1 MKTLK
6 LRTRLVVAF
15 LIMALLVAF
24 TGIFGAVSMKRVG
37 GQIQNILEQ
46 LSKQQK
52 QVLLMAVTQKY
63 CHVSLMQAALV
74 RNEKEKFDEYVED
87 YHTKRDLLQSQAQT
101 LLQGNAKLGLKPAAK
116 GGVIETRTRKFLA
129 SWDAFEKVAEDLISY
144 KEKLLGTGSSLTDDR
159 LHKLANDEITDANDT
174 AKADLDDI
182 LLEVG
187 NEMNQANAQVGQ
199 IQSSAFITFIVVILI
214 GLAVAIA
221 LGLLI
226 TRNIVA
232 RVRTMAAAVNSG
244 AEGDLTARVAVDS
257 DDEIGVLGSDF
268 NEMVGKLSG
277 MIGKVIRSASE
288 LAGISD
294 TMSKASHSVVQSAKT
309 QADSVAKTSAA
320 IVEINTSV
328 KGVAQGV
335 DSLSISAAESS
346 SSILE
351 MASSVEEVVQ
361 NMENLSQSVNEVSS
375 SIVEMGVS
383 IKQVGNGVVSLM
395 EVSTATASS
404 VMQMDSSIKQVEKNA
419 NETAAISKS
428 VRIDAETGREAVEA
442 VINGMEEIKRASQ
455 ITSEV
460 INTLS
465 ERAGDIGEILSVID
479 EVAEQT
485 NLLALNAAIIAAQ
498 AGEHGKGFAV
508 VADEIKEL
516 SERTSSSTREIALVI
531 RGVQDET
538 RRAVDA
544 IEQAEQS
551 ISEGELLSQK
561 SGEALAK
568 IVVGVSEATAQV
580 AEIARTTVEQAK
592 GSQMIRE
599 AMEQVSE
606 MVAQIAKATKE
617 QGQGSELIMGAVEN
631 MKSLTSQVLSS
642 TREQNKVGNLIA
654 KSTESITEMIR
665 HIKRAC
671 DEQTRGSEQIVS
683 SVGDIQSAT
692 EANLDSTRVM
702 DEAVSKLFRQTD
714 LLRKEMESFKISG
727 SEAAPSLL
735 PPP

>member
-1 MKTLK
+1 MKDLT
-6 LRTRLVVAF
+6 LRTRLIGSF

-24 TGIFGAVSMKRVG
+24 TGGFGALNIKRVG

-52 QVLLMAVTQKY
+52 LVLLMGVTQKY

-74 RNEKEKFDEYVED
+74 PNDPEKLQEYIDD
-87 YHTKRDLLQSQAQT
+87 YQMKRDTLLSQAQII
-101 LLQGNAKLGLKPAAK
+101 LEGNKKLGVLPATK
-116 GGVIETRTRKFLA
+116 GSVVEKRTRQFLV
-129 SWDAFEKVAEDLISY
+129 SWAEFEKVADELIARKQTLMKGVPPGAVSQAA
-144 KEKLLGTGSSLTDDR
+144 KDALADQR
-159 LHKLANDEITDANDT
+159 LNQLANEEIATANDK
-174 AKADLDDI
+174 AKEDLDDI
-182 LLEVG
+182 LVEVG
-187 NEMNQANAQVGQ
+187 NRMTAANKQVSD
-199 IQSSAFITFIVVILI
+199 IQQSAGITFTAVIVVAAA
-214 GLAVAIA
+214 LAVA

-226 TRNIVA
+226 TRNIVS
-232 RVRTMAAAVNSG
+232 RVRVMAEAVNSG
-244 AEGDLTARVAVDS
+244 AEGDLTATVEMAS
-257 DDEIGVLGSDF
+257 HDEIGKLGIDF

-277 MIGKVIRSASE
+277 MIGKVSRSSNE

-294 TMSKASHSVVQSAKT
+294 TMAKASHSVVGSART
-309 QADSVAKTSAA
+309 QAESVSKTSAA
-320 IVEINTSV
+320 IVQINTSV

-335 DSLSISAAESS
+335 DSLSISASESS

-361 NMENLSQSVNEVSS
+361 NMENLALSVNEVSS
-375 SIVEMGVS
+375 SIVEMGAS

-404 VMQMDSSIKQVEKNA
+404 VMEMDSSIKQVERNA
-419 NETAAISKS
+419 NETAAISKA
-428 VRIDAETGREAVEA
+428 VRIDAETGREAVDA
-442 VINGMEEIKRASQ
+442 VINGMHEIKRASQ

-460 INTLS
+460 IATLS
-465 ERAGDIGEILSVID
+465 ERAADIGDILSVID

-516 SERTSSSTREIALVI
+516 SERTSSSTREISLVI
-531 RGVQDET
+531 RGVQEET
-538 RRAVDA
+538 QRAVDA
-544 IEQAEQS
+544 IDQAERS
-551 ISEGELLSQK
+551 IADGELLSQK
-561 SGEALAK
+561 SGEALNK
-568 IVVGVSEATAQV
+568 IVVGVTEATAQV
-580 AEIARTTVEQAK
+580 TEIARTTVEQAK

-606 MVAQIAKATKE
+606 MVAQIAKATRE
-617 QGQGSELIMGAVEN
+617 QGQGSELIMAAVEN

-654 KSTESITEMIR
+654 QSTESITEMIR

-671 DEQTRGSEQIVS
+671 DEQTRGSEQIVM
-683 SVGDIQSAT
+683 SVEDIQQAT
-692 EANLDSTRVM
+692 DANLEATRVM
-702 DEAVSKLFRQTD
+702 DEAVYKLFRQTEM
-714 LLRKEMESFKISG
+714 LKQEMEAFKI
-727 SEAAPSLL
+727 
-735 PPP
+735 

>member
-1 MKTLK
+1 MKNFK
-6 LRTRLVVAF
+6 LRTRLIVSF

-24 TGIFGAVSMKRVG
+24 TGMFGALSMKRVG
-37 GQIQNILEQ
+37 GEIQSILEQ

-52 QVLLMAVTQKY
+52 LVLLMGVAQKY

-74 RNEKEKFDEYVED
+74 RSEPDKMEEYVED
-87 YHTKRDLLQSQAQT
+87 YRMKRDLLLTQAQT
-101 LLQGNAKLGLKPAAK
+101 ILEGNKKLGVLPAAK
-116 GGVIETRTRKFLA
+116 GSVIEKRTRQLLV
-129 SWDAFEKVAEDLISY
+129 SWAAFEKVADALIAR
-144 KEKLLGTGSSLTDDR
+144 KEELLKGVTPGSLNQAAKDALADEQ
-159 LHKLANDEITDANDT
+159 LHRIANDEISEANDK

-182 LLEVG
+182 LVEVG
-187 NEMNQANAQVGQ
+187 NQMTQANAQVTQ
-199 IQSSAFITFIVVILI
+199 IQRSAGVTFVVVIL
-214 GLAVAIA
+214 VAIA
-221 LGLLI
+221 LAIVLGLLI
-226 TRNIVA
+226 TRNIVS
-232 RVRTMAAAVNSG
+232 RVKGMAGVVNKG
-244 AEGDLTARVAVDS
+244 AEGDLTATVTVES
-257 DDEIGVLGSDF
+257 DDELGLLGSDF

-277 MIGKVIRSASE
+277 MIGKVSRSSAE

-294 TMSKASHSVVQSAKT
+294 TMAKASHSVVGSAKT

-320 IVEINTSV
+320 IVQINTSV

-335 DSLSISAAESS
+335 DSLSISASESS

-361 NMENLSQSVNEVSS
+361 NMENLALSVGEVSS
-375 SIVEMGVS
+375 SIVEMGSS

-395 EVSTATASS
+395 EVATATASS
-404 VMQMDSSIKQVEKNA
+404 VMEMDSSIKQVERNA
-419 NETAAISKS
+419 NETAAISKA
-428 VRIDAETGREAVEA
+428 VRVDAETGREAVEA
-442 VINGMEEIKRASQ
+442 VIGGMQEIKRASR

-460 INTLS
+460 VNTLS
-465 ERAGDIGEILSVID
+465 ERAADIGDILSVID

-516 SERTSSSTREIALVI
+516 SERTSSSTREISLVI
-531 RGVQDET
+531 RGVQEET

-544 IEQAEQS
+544 INQAERS
-551 ISEGELLSQK
+551 ITDGELLSQK
-561 SGEALAK
+561 SGEALTK
-568 IVVGVSEATAQV
+568 IVIGVTEATAQV

-606 MVAQIAKATKE
+606 MVAQIAKATRE

-631 MKSLTSQVLSS
+631 MKGLTSQVLSS

-654 KSTESITEMIR
+654 QSTESITEMIR

-671 DEQTRGSEQIVS
+671 DEQSRGSEQIVS
-683 SVGDIQSAT
+683 SVEDIQSAT
-692 EANLDSTRVM
+692 DANLEATRVM
-702 DEAVSKLFRQTD
+702 DEAVYKLFRQTD
-714 LLRKEMESFKISG
+714 LLRKEMEAFKI
-727 SEAAPSLL
+727 
-735 PPP
+735 

>member
-1 MKTLK
+1 MKDLT
-6 LRTRLVVAF
+6 LRTRLIGSF

-24 TGIFGAVSMKRVG
+24 TGGFGALNIKRVG

-52 QVLLMAVTQKY
+52 LVLLMGVTQKY

-74 RNEKEKFDEYVED
+74 PNDPEKLQEYIDD
-87 YHTKRDLLQSQAQT
+87 YQMKRDTLLSQAQII
-101 LLQGNAKLGLKPAAK
+101 LDGNKKLGVLPAAK
-116 GGVIETRTRKFLA
+116 GSVVEKRTRNFLA
-129 SWDAFEKVAEDLISY
+129 SFAEFEKVADELIERKQTLMKGVPAGAISQAA
-144 KEKLLGTGSSLTDDR
+144 KDALADQR
-159 LHKLANDEITDANDT
+159 LNQLANEEIATANDK
-174 AKADLDDI
+174 AKEDLDDI

-187 NEMNQANAQVGQ
+187 NRMTAANKQVTE
-199 IQSSAFITFIVVILI
+199 IQQSAGITFAAVILV
-214 GLAVAIA
+214 AVALAIL

-226 TRNIVA
+226 TRNIVS
-232 RVRTMAAAVNSG
+232 RLSVMAEAVNSG
-244 AEGDLTARVAVDS
+244 AEGDLTARVEMRNH
-257 DDEIGVLGSDF
+257 DEIGKLGSDF

-277 MIGKVIRSASE
+277 MIGKVSRSSNE

-294 TMSKASHSVVQSAKT
+294 TMAKASHSVVGSAKT
-309 QADSVAKTSAA
+309 QAESVSKTSAA
-320 IVEINTSV
+320 IVQINTSV

-335 DSLSISAAESS
+335 DSLSISASESS

-361 NMENLSQSVNEVSS
+361 NMENLALSVNEVSS
-375 SIVEMGVS
+375 SIVEMGAS

-404 VMQMDSSIKQVEKNA
+404 VMEMDSSIKQVERNA
-419 NETAAISKS
+419 NETAAISKA
-428 VRIDAETGREAVEA
+428 VRIDAETGREAVDA
-442 VINGMEEIKRASQ
+442 VINGMQEIKRASQ

-460 INTLS
+460 VTTLS
-465 ERAGDIGEILSVID
+465 ERAADIGDILSVID

-516 SERTSSSTREIALVI
+516 AERTSSSTREISQVI
-531 RGVQDET
+531 RGVQEET
-538 RRAVDA
+538 QRAVEA
-544 IEQAEQS
+544 IDQAERS
-551 ISEGELLSQK
+551 IADGELLSQK
-561 SGEALAK
+561 SGEALTK
-568 IVVGVSEATAQV
+568 IVVGVTEATAQV
-580 AEIARTTVEQAK
+580 TEIARTTVEQAK

-606 MVAQIAKATKE
+606 MVAQIAKATRE
-617 QGQGSELIMGAVEN
+617 QGQGSELIMAAVEN

-654 KSTESITEMIR
+654 QSTESITEMIR

-671 DEQTRGSEQIVS
+671 DEQTRGSEQIVM
-683 SVGDIQSAT
+683 SVEDIQQAT
-692 EANLDSTRVM
+692 DANLEATRVM
-702 DEAVSKLFRQTD
+702 DEAVYKLFRQT
-714 LLRKEMESFKISG
+714 EMLKQEMDAFKI
-727 SEAAPSLL
+727 
-735 PPP
+735 

>member
-1 MKTLK
+1 MKNLK
-6 LRTRLVVAF
+6 LRTRLIGSF
-15 LIMALLVAF
+15 LIMALLVAI
-24 TGIFGAVSMKRVG
+24 TGAFGALSMKRVG
-37 GQIQNILEQ
+37 GQIQDILEQ

-52 QVLLMAVTQKY
+52 LVLLMGVAQKY

-74 RNEKEKFDEYVED
+74 RTDPEKAEEYVED
-87 YHTKRDLLQSQAQT
+87 YRMKRDLLLNQAQT
-101 LLQGNAKLGLKPAAK
+101 LLDGNKKLGVLPAVK
-116 GGVIETRTRKFLA
+116 GSVVEKRTRQFLV
-129 SWDAFEKVAEDLISY
+129 SWGEFEKVADELIARKEQLMKGVSSGVLNQAA
-144 KEKLLGTGSSLTDDR
+144 KDALSDEKLNT
-159 LHKLANDEITDANDT
+159 LANETIQEANDK

-182 LLEVG
+182 LVEVG
-187 NEMNQANAQVGQ
+187 NKMTQANAQVTQ
-199 IQSSAFITFIVVILI
+199 IQRSAGVTFVSVILVAI
-214 GLAVAIA
+214 AVAVA

-226 TRNIVA
+226 TRNIVS
-232 RVRTMAAAVNSG
+232 RIKIMAGAVNSG
-244 AEGDLTARVAVDS
+244 AEGDLTTTVAMAS
-257 DDEIGVLGSDF
+257 DDEIGKLGSDF
-268 NEMVGKLSG
+268 SEMVGKLSG
-277 MIGKVIRSASE
+277 MIGKVSRSSAE

-294 TMSKASHSVVQSAKT
+294 TMAQASQSVVQSAKM
-309 QADSVAKTSAA
+309 QADSVSKTSAA
-320 IVEINTSV
+320 IVQINTSV

-335 DSLSISAAESS
+335 DSLSISASESS

-404 VMQMDSSIKQVEKNA
+404 VMEMDSSIKQVERNA
-419 NETAAISKS
+419 NETAAISKA
-428 VRIDAETGREAVEA
+428 VRIDAETGREAVDA
-442 VINGMEEIKRASQ
+442 VIYGMQEIKRASG

-460 INTLS
+460 IATLS

-508 VADEIKEL
+508 VADETKEL

-531 RGVQDET
+531 RGVQEET
-538 RRAVDA
+538 SRAVDA
-544 IEQAEQS
+544 ISQAERS
-551 ISEGELLSQK
+551 IADGELLSQK

-568 IVVGVSEATAQV
+568 IVIGVSEATAQV
-580 AEIARTTVEQAK
+580 SEIARTAVEQAK

-606 MVAQIAKATKE
+606 MVAQIAKATRE

-631 MKSLTSQVLSS
+631 MKGLTSQVLSS

-654 KSTESITEMIR
+654 QSTESITEMIR

-671 DEQTRGSEQIVS
+671 DEQSRGSEQIVT
-683 SVGDIQSAT
+683 SVEDIQGAT
-692 EANLDSTRVM
+692 EANLEATRVM
-702 DEAVSKLFRQTD
+702 DEAVYKLFRQTD
-714 LLRKEMESFKISG
+714 LLRKEMEAFKI
-727 SEAAPSLL
+727 
-735 PPP
+735 

>member
-1 MKTLK
+1 MKNLT
-6 LRTRLVVAF
+6 LRTRLIVAF
-15 LIMALLVAF
+15 LIMATLVAI
-24 TGIFGAVSMKRVG
+24 TGGFGAINIKRVG

-52 QVLLMAVTQKY
+52 LVLLMGVTQKY

-74 RNEKEKFDEYVED
+74 RTDQDKVEEYVED
-87 YHTKRDLLQSQAQT
+87 YRMKRDTLLSQAQII
-101 LLQGNAKLGLKPAAK
+101 LEGNKKLGVLPAAK
-116 GGVIETRTRKFLA
+116 GSVVEIRTREFLT
-129 SWDAFEKVAEDLISY
+129 SWAEFEKVADELIAR
-144 KEKLLGTGSSLTDDR
+144 KEQLFKGVTPGVLDQAAKDALADER
-159 LHKLANDEITDANDT
+159 LNQLANEAITEANDK

-182 LLEVG
+182 LVEVG
-187 NEMNQANAQVGQ
+187 NRMNDANAQVTQ
-199 IQSSAFITFIVVILI
+199 IQRSAGVAFAAVILVAVA
-214 GLAVAIA
+214 LAVI

-226 TRNIVA
+226 TRNIVS
-232 RVRTMAAAVNSG
+232 RVRIMGEAVNAG
-244 AEGDLTARVAVDS
+244 AEGDLTATVRIDS
-257 DDEIGVLGSDF
+257 HDEIGKLGSDF
-268 NEMVGKLSG
+268 NEMVDRLSG
-277 MIGKVIRSASE
+277 MIGKVSRSSSE

-294 TMSKASHSVVQSAKT
+294 TMAKASHSVVGSAKT
-309 QADSVAKTSAA
+309 QAESVSKTSAA
-320 IVEINTSV
+320 IVQINTSV

-335 DSLSISAAESS
+335 DSLSVSASESS

-361 NMENLSQSVNEVSS
+361 NMENLALSVNEVSS
-375 SIVEMGVS
+375 SIVEMGAS

-404 VMQMDSSIKQVEKNA
+404 VMEMDSSIKQVERNA
-419 NETAAISKS
+419 NETAAISTA

-442 VINGMEEIKRASQ
+442 VINGMQEIKRASQ

-460 INTLS
+460 IATLS
-465 ERAGDIGEILSVID
+465 ERAADIGDILSVID

-516 SERTSSSTREIALVI
+516 SERTSSSTREISQVI
-531 RGVQDET
+531 RGVQEET
-538 RRAVDA
+538 RRAVEA
-544 IEQAEQS
+544 IDQAERS
-551 ISEGELLSQK
+551 IGDGELLSQK
-561 SGEALAK
+561 SGEALTK
-568 IVVGVSEATAQV
+568 IVVGVNEATAQV

-606 MVAQIAKATKE
+606 MVSQIAKATRE

-631 MKSLTSQVLSS
+631 MKGLTSQVLSS

-654 KSTESITEMIR
+654 RSTESITEMIR

-671 DEQTRGSEQIVS
+671 DEQSRGSEQIVI
-683 SVGDIQSAT
+683 SVEDIQQAT
-692 EANLDSTRVM
+692 DANLEATRVM
-702 DEAVSKLFRQTD
+702 DEAVYKLFRQTE
-714 LLRKEMESFKISG
+714 LLKKEMEAFKI
-727 SEAAPSLL
+727 
-735 PPP
+735 

>member
-1 MKTLK
+1 MKDLTL
-6 LRTRLVVAF
+6 RSRLIIAF

-24 TGIFGAVSMKRVG
+24 TGGFGALGIKRVG
-37 GQIQNILEQ
+37 GQIQTILEQ

-52 QVLLMAVTQKY
+52 LVLLMGVTQKY

-74 RNEKEKFDEYVED
+74 RTDPDKLEEYVED
-87 YHTKRDLLQSQAQT
+87 YRMKRDTLLSQAQII
-101 LLQGNAKLGLKPAAK
+101 LEGNKKLGVLPAAK
-116 GGVIETRTRKFLA
+116 GSVIEKRTRQFLV
-129 SWDAFEKVAEDLISY
+129 SWAAFEQVADELIAKKQELFKGVSAGVLNQAA
-144 KEKLLGTGSSLTDDR
+144 KDALADEKLN
-159 LHKLANDEITDANDT
+159 HLANEEITEANDV

-182 LLEVG
+182 LVEVG
-187 NEMNQANAQVGQ
+187 NQMNQANAQVTQ
-199 IQSSAFITFIVVILI
+199 IQKSAGITFAVVIL
-214 GLAVAIA
+214 LAVAVAIG
-221 LGLLI
+221 LGILI
-226 TRNIVA
+226 TRNIVT
-232 RVRTMAAAVNSG
+232 RVGAIGEAVNRG
-244 AEGDLTARVAVDS
+244 AEGDLTATTSLDS
-257 DDEIGVLGSDF
+257 HDEIGKLGSDF
-268 NEMVGKLSG
+268 NEMVEKLSG
-277 MIGKVIRSASE
+277 MIGKVLRSAAE

-294 TMSKASHSVVQSAKT
+294 TMAQASHSVVASAKT
-309 QADSVAKTSAA
+309 QAESVSKTSAA
-320 IVEINTSV
+320 IVQINTSV
-328 KGVAQGV
+328 KGVAHGV
-335 DSLSISAAESS
+335 DSLSISASESS

-361 NMENLSQSVNEVSS
+361 NMENLALSVNEVSS
-375 SIVEMGVS
+375 SIVEMGAS

-404 VMQMDSSIKQVEKNA
+404 VMEMDSSIKQVERNA

-428 VRIDAETGREAVEA
+428 VREDAETGREAVEA
-442 VINGMEEIKRASQ
+442 VINGMQEIKRASQ

-460 INTLS
+460 IATLS
-465 ERAGDIGEILSVID
+465 ERAADIGDILSVID

-516 SERTSSSTREIALVI
+516 SERTSSSTREISQVI

-538 RRAVDA
+538 RRAVEA
-544 IEQAEQS
+544 IDQAERS
-551 ISEGELLSQK
+551 IGDGELLSQK

-568 IVVGVSEATAQV
+568 IVVGVNEATAQV
-580 AEIARTTVEQAK
+580 GEIARTTVEQAK

-617 QGQGSELIMGAVEN
+617 QGQGSELIMGAVEH
-631 MKSLTSQVLSS
+631 MKGLTSQVLSS

-654 KSTESITEMIR
+654 QSTESITEMIR

-671 DEQTRGSEQIVS
+671 DEQTRGSEQIVV
-683 SVGDIQSAT
+683 SVEDIQQAT
-692 EANLDSTRVM
+692 DANLEATRVM
-702 DEAVSKLFRQTD
+702 DEAVYKLFRQTE
-714 LLRKEMESFKISG
+714 LLKKEVDAFRI
-727 SEAAPSLL
+727 
-735 PPP
+735 

>member
-1 MKTLK
+1 MKDIT
-6 LRTRLVVAF
+6 LRTRLIVSF
-15 LIMALLVAF
+15 LIMAVLVAF
-24 TGIFGAVSMKRVG
+24 TGGFGAFTIKRVG

-52 QVLLMAVTQKY
+52 LVLLMGVTQKY

-74 RNEKEKFDEYVED
+74 RNDPEKLEEYVED
-87 YHTKRDLLQSQAQT
+87 YRMKRDTLMSQAQII
-101 LLQGNAKLGLKPAAK
+101 LDGNKKLGLTAVPK
-116 GGVIETRTRKFLA
+116 GSVVEKRTRQFLV
-129 SWDAFEKVAEDLISY
+129 SWGEFEKVADELIAR
-144 KEKLLGTGSSLTDDR
+144 KEGLFKGVKAGVLDQAAKDALADEKLNT
-159 LHKLANDEITDANDT
+159 LANDDITEANDK

-182 LLEVG
+182 LVEVG
-187 NEMNQANAQVGQ
+187 NQMTAASQQVTQ
-199 IQSSAFITFIVVILI
+199 IQRSAGITFAAVILVAI
-214 GLAVAIA
+214 ALAIA

-226 TRNIVA
+226 TRNIVS
-232 RVRTMAAAVNSG
+232 RVRVMAEAVNSG
-244 AEGDLTARVAVDS
+244 SDGDLTGTVLIDS
-257 DDEIGVLGSDF
+257 NDEIGKLGGDF

-277 MIGKVIRSASE
+277 MIGKVSRSSTE

-294 TMSKASHSVVQSAKT
+294 TMAQASHSVVQSAKT

-320 IVEINTSV
+320 IVQINTSV
-328 KGVAQGV
+328 KGVGQGV
-335 DSLSISAAESS
+335 DSLSISASESS

-395 EVSTATASS
+395 EVATATASS
-404 VMQMDSSIKQVEKNA
+404 VMEMDSSIKQVERNA

-442 VINGMEEIKRASQ
+442 VITGMHEIKRASQ

-460 INTLS
+460 IATLS
-465 ERAGDIGEILSVID
+465 ERAADIGDILSVID

-516 SERTSSSTREIALVI
+516 SERTSSSTREISLVI
-531 RGVQDET
+531 RGVQEET

-544 IEQAEQS
+544 IDQAERS
-551 ISEGELLSQK
+551 IGDGELLSQK

-568 IVVGVSEATAQV
+568 IVVGVNEATAQV

-606 MVAQIAKATKE
+606 MVAQIAKATRE
-617 QGQGSELIMGAVEN
+617 QGQGSELIMSAVEN
-631 MKSLTSQVLSS
+631 MKGLTSQVLSS

-654 KSTESITEMIR
+654 QSTESITEMIR

-671 DEQTRGSEQIVS
+671 DEQSRGSEQIVM
-683 SVGDIQSAT
+683 SVEDIQQAT
-692 EANLDSTRVM
+692 DANLEATRVM
-702 DEAVSKLFRQTD
+702 DEAVYKLFRQTEM
-714 LLRKEMESFKISG
+714 LKKEIEVFKI
-727 SEAAPSLL
+727 
-735 PPP
+735 

>member
-1 MKTLK
+1 MKDIT
-6 LRTRLVVAF
+6 LRTRLIVSF
-15 LIMALLVAF
+15 LIMAVLVAF
-24 TGIFGAVSMKRVG
+24 TGGFGAFTIKRVG

-52 QVLLMAVTQKY
+52 LVLLMGVTQKY

-74 RNEKEKFDEYVED
+74 RNDPEKLEEYVED
-87 YHTKRDLLQSQAQT
+87 YRMKRDTLMSQAQII
-101 LLQGNAKLGLKPAAK
+101 LDGNKKLGLTAVPK
-116 GGVIETRTRKFLA
+116 GSVVEKRTRQFLV
-129 SWDAFEKVAEDLISY
+129 SWGEFEKVADELIAR
-144 KEKLLGTGSSLTDDR
+144 KEGLFKGVKAGVLDQAAKDALADEKLNT
-159 LHKLANDEITDANDT
+159 LANDDITEANDK

-182 LLEVG
+182 LVEVG
-187 NEMNQANAQVGQ
+187 NQMTAASQQVTQ
-199 IQSSAFITFIVVILI
+199 IQRSAGITFAAVILVAI
-214 GLAVAIA
+214 ALAIA

-226 TRNIVA
+226 TRNIVS
-232 RVRTMAAAVNSG
+232 RVRVMAEAVNSG
-244 AEGDLTARVAVDS
+244 SDGDLTGTVLIDS
-257 DDEIGVLGSDF
+257 NDEIGKLGGDF

-277 MIGKVIRSASE
+277 MIGKVSRSSTE

-294 TMSKASHSVVQSAKT
+294 TMAQASHSVVQSAKT

-320 IVEINTSV
+320 IVQINTSV
-328 KGVAQGV
+328 KGVGQGV
-335 DSLSISAAESS
+335 DSLSISASESS

-395 EVSTATASS
+395 EVATATASS
-404 VMQMDSSIKQVEKNA
+404 VMEMDSSIKQVERNA

-442 VINGMEEIKRASQ
+442 VITGMHEIKRASQ
-455 ITSEV
+455 IPSEV
-460 INTLS
+460 IAPLS
-465 ERAGDIGEILSVID
+465 ERAADIGDILSVID

-516 SERTSSSTREIALVI
+516 SERTSSSTREISLVI
-531 RGVQDET
+531 RGVQEET

-544 IEQAEQS
+544 IDQAERS
-551 ISEGELLSQK
+551 IGDGELLSQK

-568 IVVGVSEATAQV
+568 IVVGVNEATAQV

-606 MVAQIAKATKE
+606 MVAQIAKATRE
-617 QGQGSELIMGAVEN
+617 QGQGSELIMSAVEN
-631 MKSLTSQVLSS
+631 MKGLTSQVLSS

-654 KSTESITEMIR
+654 QSTESITEMIR

-671 DEQTRGSEQIVS
+671 DEQSRGSEQIVM
-683 SVGDIQSAT
+683 SVEDIQQAT
-692 EANLDSTRVM
+692 DANLEATRVM
-702 DEAVSKLFRQTD
+702 DEAVYKLFRQTEM
-714 LLRKEMESFKISG
+714 LKKEIEVFKI
-727 SEAAPSLL
+727 
-735 PPP
+735 

>member
-1 MKTLK
+1 MKNLK
-6 LRTRLVVAF
+6 LGGRLIVAF
-15 LIMALLVAF
+15 MIMASLVAI
-24 TGIFGAVSMKRVG
+24 TGIYGMVSVKRVG
-37 GQIQNILEQ
+37 GQIQDILEQ
-46 LSKQQK
+46 LSRQQK

-63 CHVSLMQAALV
+63 CHVSLMQAAMV
-74 RNEKEKFDEYVED
+74 RSEKDKFQD
-87 YHTKRDLLQSQAQT
+87 YTGDYQAMRDRLQSMAKT
-101 LLQGNAKLGLKPAAK
+101 LLEGNAKMGLQPAVK
-116 GGVIETRTRKFLA
+116 GGAIETRTKKFLA
-129 SWDAFEKVAEDLISY
+129 SWEEFEKTADKLIAH
-144 KEKLLGTGSSLTDDR
+144 KEKLLGTPNSLTDQT
-159 LHKLANDEITDANDT
+159 LHQIANDEITDANDK

-187 NEMNQANAQVGQ
+187 NEMNQANAQVTQ
-199 IQSSAFITFIVVILI
+199 IQRTAAITFVVVVLI
-214 GLAVAIA
+214 AIAVAVA

-226 TRNIVA
+226 TRNIVQ
-232 RVRTMAAAVNSG
+232 RVWTMAKAVNSG
-244 AEGDLTARVAVDS
+244 ADGDLTVKVEDGS
-257 DDEIGVLGSDF
+257 TDEIGELGSHF

-277 MIGKVIRSASE
+277 MIGKVSRSSSE
-288 LAGISD
+288 LNGITD
-294 TMSKASHSVVQSAKT
+294 TMAKASQSVVNAAKT
-309 QADSVAKTSAA
+309 QADSVSKTSAA
-320 IVEINTSV
+320 IIQINTSV

-335 DSLSISAAESS
+335 DSLSVSASESS

-351 MASSVEEVVQ
+351 MASSVEEVVSS
-361 NMENLSQSVNEVSS
+361 MENLSQSVNEVSS

-383 IKQVGNGVVSLM
+383 IKQVGNGVGSLM
-395 EVSTATASS
+395 EVATATASS
-404 VMQMDSSIKQVEKNA
+404 VMEMDSSIKQVERNA

-428 VRIDAETGREAVEA
+428 VRGDAETGREAVEA
-442 VINGMEEIKRASQ
+442 MINGMQEIKQASQ
-455 ITSEV
+455 ITAEV
-460 INTLS
+460 ISTLS
-465 ERAGDIGEILSVID
+465 ERAAAIGEILSVID

-516 SERTSSSTREIALVI
+516 SERTSSSTREIAQVI

-538 RRAVDA
+538 ARAVDA
-544 IEQAEQS
+544 IEQAERS
-551 ISEGELLSQK
+551 IGDGELLSVK

-568 IVVGVSEATAQV
+568 IVVGVNEATAQV

-606 MVAQIAKATKE
+606 MVAQIAKATRE

-654 KSTESITEMIR
+654 RSTESITELIR

-671 DEQTRGSEQIVS
+671 DEQTHGSEQIMTAVEE
-683 SVGDIQSAT
+683 IQSAT
-692 EANLDSTRVM
+692 DANLGATRVM
-702 DEAVSKLFRQTD
+702 DDAVYKLFKQSD
-714 LLRKEMESFKISG
+714 LLKKEIEQFNT
-727 SEAAPSLL
+727 
-735 PPP
+735 

>member
-1 MKTLK
+1 MKDLT
-6 LRTRLVVAF
+6 LRTRLIGSF

-24 TGIFGAVSMKRVG
+24 TGGFGALNIKRVG

-46 LSKQQK
+46 LAKQQK
-52 QVLLMAVTQKY
+52 LVLLMGVTQKY

-74 RNEKEKFDEYVED
+74 PNDPEKLQEYIDD
-87 YHTKRDLLQSQAQT
+87 YQMKRDTLLSQAQII
-101 LLQGNAKLGLKPAAK
+101 LEGNKKLGVLPVAK
-116 GGVIETRTRKFLA
+116 GSVVEKRTRQFLV
-129 SWDAFEKVAEDLISY
+129 SWAEFEKVADELVARKQALMKGVPPGVMSQAAKDALA
-144 KEKLLGTGSSLTDDR
+144 DQR
-159 LHKLANDEITDANDT
+159 LNQLANEEIATANDK
-174 AKADLDDI
+174 AKEDLDDI
-182 LLEVG
+182 LVEVG
-187 NEMNQANAQVGQ
+187 NRMTDANKQVTE
-199 IQSSAFITFIVVILI
+199 IQQSAGITFAAVILV
-214 GLAVAIA
+214 AVALAIL

-226 TRNIVA
+226 TRNIVS
-232 RVRTMAAAVNSG
+232 RLSVMGAAVNSG
-244 AEGDLTARVAVDS
+244 SEGDLTARVEMGIH
-257 DDEIGVLGSDF
+257 DEIGKLGSDF

-277 MIGKVIRSASE
+277 MIGKVSRSSNE

-294 TMSKASHSVVQSAKT
+294 TMAKASHSVVGSAKT
-309 QADSVAKTSAA
+309 QAESVSKTSAA
-320 IVEINTSV
+320 IVQINTSV

-335 DSLSISAAESS
+335 DSLSISASESS

-361 NMENLSQSVNEVSS
+361 NMENLALSVNEVSS
-375 SIVEMGVS
+375 SIVEMGAS

-404 VMQMDSSIKQVEKNA
+404 VMEMDSSIKQVERNA
-419 NETAAISKS
+419 NETAAISKA
-428 VRIDAETGREAVEA
+428 VRIDAETGREAVDA
-442 VINGMEEIKRASQ
+442 VINGMQEIKRASL

-460 INTLS
+460 ITTLS
-465 ERAGDIGEILSVID
+465 ERAADIGDILSVID

-516 SERTSSSTREIALVI
+516 SERTSSSTREISLVI
-531 RGVQDET
+531 RGVQEET
-538 RRAVDA
+538 QRAVDA
-544 IEQAEQS
+544 IDQAERS
-551 ISEGELLSQK
+551 IADGELLSQK
-561 SGEALAK
+561 SGEALTK
-568 IVVGVSEATAQV
+568 IVVGVTEATAQV
-580 AEIARTTVEQAK
+580 SEIARTTVEQAK

-606 MVAQIAKATKE
+606 MVAQIAKATRE

-654 KSTESITEMIR
+654 QSTESITEMIR

-671 DEQTRGSEQIVS
+671 DEQTRGSEQIVM
-683 SVGDIQSAT
+683 SVEDIQQAT
-692 EANLDSTRVM
+692 DANLEATRVM
-702 DEAVSKLFRQTD
+702 DEAVYKLFRQT
-714 LLRKEMESFKISG
+714 EMLKQEMDAFKI
-727 SEAAPSLL
+727 
-735 PPP
+735 

>member
-1 MKTLK
+1 MKDLT
-6 LRTRLVVAF
+6 LRTRLIVSF

-24 TGIFGAVSMKRVG
+24 TGGFGALTIKRVG

-52 QVLLMAVTQKY
+52 LVLLMGVTQKY
-63 CHVSLMQAALV
+63 CHVSLMQAAMV
-74 RNEKEKFDEYVED
+74 ANDPDKVEEYVED
-87 YHTKRDLLQSQAQT
+87 YRMKRDTLLSQAQII
-101 LLQGNAKLGLKPAAK
+101 LDGNKKLGVLPAVK
-116 GGVIETRTRKFLA
+116 GSVVEKRTRQFLV
-129 SWDAFEKVAEDLISY
+129 SWAEFEKVADELIAR
-144 KEKLLGTGSSLTDDR
+144 KEQLFKGLSPGLLNQAAKDALADVR
-159 LHKLANDEITDANDT
+159 LSHLANEEISEANDK

-182 LLEVG
+182 LVEVG
-187 NEMNQANAQVGQ
+187 NQMTQANAQVTQ
-199 IQSSAFITFIVVILI
+199 IQRTAGVTFAAVILVAVA
-214 GLAVAIA
+214 LAVI

-226 TRNIVA
+226 TRNIVG
-232 RVRTMAAAVNSG
+232 RVRVMADAVNSG
-244 AEGDLTARVAVDS
+244 AEGDLTSTVLIDS
-257 DDEIGVLGSDF
+257 NDEIGKLGSDF

-277 MIGKVIRSASE
+277 MIGKVSRSSAD

-294 TMSKASHSVVQSAKT
+294 TMAKASHSVVASAKT

-320 IVEINTSV
+320 IVQINTSV

-335 DSLSISAAESS
+335 DSLSISASESS

-361 NMENLSQSVNEVSS
+361 NMENLSQSVSEVSS

-395 EVSTATASS
+395 EVSTSTASS
-404 VMQMDSSIKQVEKNA
+404 VMEMDSSIKQVERNA
-419 NETAAISKS
+419 NETAAISKA

-442 VINGMEEIKRASQ
+442 VIIGMQEIKRASQ

-460 INTLS
+460 ISTLS
-465 ERAGDIGEILSVID
+465 ERAADIGDILSVID

-516 SERTSSSTREIALVI
+516 SERTSSSTREISLVI
-531 RGVQDET
+531 RGVQEET

-544 IEQAEQS
+544 IDQAERS
-551 ISEGELLSQK
+551 IGDGELLSQK

-568 IVVGVSEATAQV
+568 IVVGVTEATAQV

-606 MVAQIAKATKE
+606 MVAQIAKATRE

-631 MKSLTSQVLSS
+631 MKGLTSQVLSS

-654 KSTESITEMIR
+654 QSTESITEMIR

-671 DEQTRGSEQIVS
+671 DEQSRGSEQIVM
-683 SVGDIQSAT
+683 SVEDIQSAT
-692 EANLDSTRVM
+692 DANLEATRVM
-702 DEAVSKLFRQTD
+702 DEAVYKLFRQTD
-714 LLRKEMESFKISG
+714 MLKKEMESFKI
-727 SEAAPSLL
+727 
-735 PPP
+735 

>member
-1 MKTLK
+1 MKNIK
-6 LRTRLVVAF
+6 LRTRLIGSF
-15 LIMALLVAF
+15 LIMALLVAI
-24 TGIFGAVSMKRVG
+24 TGAFGALSMKRVG
-37 GQIQNILEQ
+37 GQIQNMLEQ

-52 QVLLMAVTQKY
+52 QVLLMEVAQKY

-74 RNEKEKFDEYVED
+74 RTDPEKAQEYIED
-87 YHTKRDLLQSQAQT
+87 YRMKRDQLLSQAQI
-101 LLQGNAKLGLKPAAK
+101 LLDGHKKLGILPAEK
-116 GGVIETRTRKFLA
+116 GSLVEKRTRQFLV
-129 SWDAFEKVAEDLISY
+129 SWAEVEKVADELIAR
-144 KEKLLGTGSSLTDDR
+144 KEQLMKGVTSGVLNQAAKDALADQRLNTLANESLTESID
-159 LHKLANDEITDANDT
+159 L

-187 NEMNQANAQVGQ
+187 NKTMEAQAQVTQ
-199 IQSSAFITFIVVILI
+199 IQRTAAITFVLVIVVAI
-214 GLAVAIA
+214 GLAVA
-221 LGLLI
+221 LGILI
-226 TRNIVA
+226 TRNIA
-232 RVRTMAAAVNSG
+232 SRINLMAEAVNRG
-244 AEGDLTARVAVDS
+244 AEGDLTGASAMDS
-257 DDEIGVLGSDF
+257 DDEIGKLGSDF
-268 NEMVGKLSG
+268 AEMVGKLSG
-277 MIGKVIRSASE
+277 MIGKVGRSSSE
-288 LAGISD
+288 LAQISD
-294 TMSKASHSVVQSAKT
+294 TMAQASQSVVQSAKT
-309 QADSVAKTSAA
+309 QADSVSKTSAA
-320 IVEINTSV
+320 IVQINTSV

-335 DSLSISAAESS
+335 DSLSVSASESS

-361 NMENLSQSVNEVSS
+361 NVENLSLSVNDVSS

-395 EVSTATASS
+395 EVATATASS
-404 VMQMDSSIKQVEKNA
+404 VMQMDSSIKQVERNA
-419 NETAAISKS
+419 NETAVISKT
-428 VRIDAETGREAVEA
+428 VRSDAEIGREAVDA
-442 VINGMEEIKRASQ
+442 VIKGMQEIKRSSL

-460 INTLS
+460 IATLS
-465 ERAGDIGEILSVID
+465 MRASDIGEILSVID

-516 SERTSSSTREIALVI
+516 SERTSSSTREISQVI

-538 RRAVDA
+538 SRAVDA
-544 IEQAEQS
+544 IKQAERS
-551 ISEGELLSQK
+551 IADGELLSHK

-580 AEIARTTVEQAK
+580 AEIARTAVEQAK

-606 MVAQIAKATKE
+606 MVAQIAKATRE

-631 MKSLTSQVLSS
+631 MKGLTSQVLAS

-654 KSTESITEMIR
+654 QSTESITDMIL

-671 DEQTRGSEQIVS
+671 DEQSRGSEQIMS
-683 SVGDIQSAT
+683 SVDEIQTAT
-692 EANLDSTRVM
+692 EANLEATRVM
-702 DEAVSKLFRQTD
+702 DEAVYKLFRQTD
-714 LLRKEMESFKISG
+714 LLKKEMEAFRV
-727 SEAAPSLL
+727 
-735 PPP
+735 